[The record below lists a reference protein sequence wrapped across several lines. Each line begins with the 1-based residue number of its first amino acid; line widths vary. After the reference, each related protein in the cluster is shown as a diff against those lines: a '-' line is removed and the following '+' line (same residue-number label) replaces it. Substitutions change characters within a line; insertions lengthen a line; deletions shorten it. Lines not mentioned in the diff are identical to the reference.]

1 MQLKLTEIT
10 FSKIQAE
17 INFYLQNIY
26 NRSTQLFSVASPFGQ
41 ILTITEEL
49 HQLSILYLKNS
60 INQFDLSDPN
70 SNNYNIVRSS
80 TIVAG
85 HNPTRAISASGT
97 LSCRVNVT
105 TDLITSI
112 PSGKVKI
119 INKTTLKNNTNSLL
133 YHIDLGGS
141 DEQIY
146 DVNNSRPFFLN
157 LAQGEWKY
165 ATFTGDGQINQTFEV
180 ESDGKEIENHKVE
193 VTVNGE
199 YWELKNHLYE
209 MIPDEKAVVVRT
221 SFNGGLSVIFGNGG
235 FGSIPLINSIIK
247 IDYVETDGADGNIY
261 RRTPN
266 DWKFLDDV
274 LAQDGSSIEF
284 EKNFIILIKTDINF
298 GADGESIKLMKNL
311 LPLNMNN
318 FVLALPEQYSYAIKK
333 LGVFSLVNAWN
344 ENDTIKIVATP
355 NIKIFKNRN
364 ADYFTVDKRA
374 FELDSYEKS
383 KLDSYLRIGG
393 YIQLTKKYMI
403 DTSVLTYYVMY
414 INLRLFD
421 DAIEANVNSQI
432 IEVVSEYFLNLARL
446 DRVPRKDM
454 INIISAIDGV
464 DSVDVRFVSKKNED
478 YHKRFITTYEDAL
491 TASNNSPRPT
501 LTANSED
508 SESTD
513 VIRSKFAT
521 RLASSVPDLN
531 KQAYIFDEIVTSTEP
546 TEKYD
551 PKKVLGI
558 DKTLGDIIFEPFEY
572 PIIRGGWKDR
582 NDIYYSEVPLDGFS
596 SINISV
602 KGITPRKKTYNR

>member
-1 MQLKLTEIT
+1 
-10 FSKIQAE
+10 
-17 INFYLQNIY
+17 
-26 NRSTQLFSVASPFGQ
+26 
-41 ILTITEEL
+41 
-49 HQLSILYLKNS
+49 
-60 INQFDLSDPN
+60 
-70 SNNYNIVRSS
+70 
-80 TIVAG
+80 
-85 HNPTRAISASGT
+85 
-97 LSCRVNVT
+97 
-105 TDLITSI
+105 
-112 PSGKVKI
+112 
-119 INKTTLKNNTNSLL
+119 
-133 YHIDLGGS
+133 
-141 DEQIY
+141 
-146 DVNNSRPFFLN
+146 
-157 LAQGEWKY
+157 
-165 ATFTGDGQINQTFEV
+165 
-180 ESDGKEIENHKVE
+180 
-193 VTVNGE
+193 
-199 YWELKNHLYE
+199 
-209 MIPDEKAVVVRT
+209 
-221 SFNGGLSVIFGNGG
+221 
-235 FGSIPLINSIIK
+235 
-247 IDYVETDGADGNIY
+247 
-261 RRTPN
+261 
-266 DWKFLDDV
+266 
-274 LAQDGSSIEF
+274 
-284 EKNFIILIKTDINF
+284 
-298 GADGESIKLMKNL
+298 
-311 LPLNMNN
+311 
-318 FVLALPEQYSYAIKK
+318 
-333 LGVFSLVNAWN
+333 
-344 ENDTIKIVATP
+344 
-355 NIKIFKNRN
+355 
-364 ADYFTVDKRA
+364 
-374 FELDSYEKS
+374 
-383 KLDSYLRIGG
+383 
-393 YIQLTKKYMI
+393 
-403 DTSVLTYYVMY
+403 MY